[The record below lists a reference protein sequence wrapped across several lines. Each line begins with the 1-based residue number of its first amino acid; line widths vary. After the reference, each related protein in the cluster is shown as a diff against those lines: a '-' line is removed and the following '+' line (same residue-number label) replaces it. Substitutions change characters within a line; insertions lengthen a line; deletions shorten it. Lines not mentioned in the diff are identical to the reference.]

1 MKVHSKLA
9 INAILILSF
18 IPIVRIIL
26 RTNQGFD
33 FTDEGLYLLAAN
45 PSTKY
50 QSWGFPFGWNTA
62 PLLRLAGDDI
72 SKLRVLSAVILM
84 FLVFVLSKIM
94 LQDCFKKENRNLLI
108 EFFIPYCIALSTLYF
123 YVGYIRIPGYNW
135 LNITGIVVSLIG
147 YKIFLKNYS
156 NFWHNGG
163 ATFIISAG
171 FLISI
176 PGKPTSAL
184 YLFCALSTLISFFHK
199 EIKKSKFMINVF
211 INLIISVFFLV
222 LLKIWPS
229 NFLDYFINTLESP
242 KLTAITSP
250 LEALKQTLLVPFLI
264 PYHFLSNLT
273 VTQFLYV
280 SFLVFS
286 TFLRLKFKNKSVF
299 FLAFNY
305 CLFLIFILEIN
316 GIKLGFKGFEVVDLV
331 RIDKPELFTSF
342 LIVFFFVLVNSDINF
357 RKFQTKDN
365 WVVYESIFLLL
376 SSTIV
381 FGFGSTSSPIGKA
394 SSVVFLVLLAIFL
407 FIYSWPPQ
415 DLARKLT
422 VTYILGLNLVLL
434 FLYLNPSISKP
445 YRIKNFSEQTSR
457 TPLLNNSNYLFLD
470 TQSKKVTVS
479 LRNTLLINDYDQ
491 KYPLLDLSS
500 TWQPGLLY
508 LLEAR
513 NPDSLILTIPGYSGS
528 YQVLES
534 NLKVTSEKAD
544 LRRSWIL
551 LSSKRNFNEE
561 NFLNNS
567 LILLGDITELSF
579 PNDYTLLIDQ
589 DGFQLWKPNVASP

>member
-1 MKVHSKLA
+1 
-9 INAILILSF
+9 
-18 IPIVRIIL
+18 
-26 RTNQGFD
+26 
-33 FTDEGLYLLAAN
+33 
-45 PSTKY
+45 
-50 QSWGFPFGWNTA
+50 
-62 PLLRLAGDDI
+62 
-72 SKLRVLSAVILM
+72 
-84 FLVFVLSKIM
+84 
-94 LQDCFKKENRNLLI
+94 
-108 EFFIPYCIALSTLYF
+108 
-123 YVGYIRIPGYNW
+123 
-135 LNITGIVVSLIG
+135 
-147 YKIFLKNYS
+147 
-156 NFWHNGG
+156 
-163 ATFIISAG
+163 
-171 FLISI
+171 
-176 PGKPTSAL
+176 
-184 YLFCALSTLISFFHK
+184 
-199 EIKKSKFMINVF
+199 
-211 INLIISVFFLV
+211 
-222 LLKIWPS
+222 
-229 NFLDYFINTLESP
+229 
-242 KLTAITSP
+242 
-250 LEALKQTLLVPFLI
+250 
-264 PYHFLSNLT
+264 
-273 VTQFLYV
+273 
-280 SFLVFS
+280 
-286 TFLRLKFKNKSVF
+286 
-299 FLAFNY
+299 
-305 CLFLIFILEIN
+305 
-316 GIKLGFKGFEVVDLV
+316 
-331 RIDKPELFTSF
+331 
-342 LIVFFFVLVNSDINF
+342 VNSDINF